1 MSQFDMGK
9 KVFFIYPP
17 VDFAKNTL
25 RKLFEKGFEIYK
37 INSTEKLI
45 PLLESFPDAVLF
57 LNTDYPY
64 EDFDLKSFN
73 DTILPAHKGVQAYT
87 FFNESVTFGDQFKDY
102 ISLNQS
108 EDELLEQLVTILDEN
123 GSHGKREYV
132 RFGSYSRKL
141 CDFSFECE
149 GMTLEGSLHDIS
161 PRALSFS
168 CHTNLEEYL
177 TSPVKDMELSVGAYS
192 IKVSGILEQKR
203 EFAGNPLYISVFD
216 GVEYE
221 EELFN
226 FVFTSLEKEMDELI
240 QNL

>member
-25 RKLFEKGFEIYK
+25 KKLFEKGFEIYK

-45 PLLESFPDAVLF
+45 PLLEAFPDSVLF

-64 EDFDLKSFN
+64 SDFDLKSFN
-73 DTILPAHKGVQAYT
+73 DAVLPVHKGIQAYA

-108 EDELLEQLVTILDEN
+108 EEELLNQLVTILNEN
-123 GSHGKREYV
+123 SSHGKREHV
-132 RFGSYSRKL
+132 RFGSYSRTL
-141 CDFSFECE
+141 CDFTFECM
-149 GMTLEGSLHDIS
+149 GMLLEGSLHDIS

-168 CHTNLEEYL
+168 CDTSLEEYL
-177 TSPVKDMELSVGAYS
+177 NSPLKDMVLSVGAYR
-192 IKVSGILEQKR
+192 IKVSGILEQNR
-203 EFAGNPLYISVFD
+203 EFGGKSLYISVFD

-226 FVFTSLEKEMDELI
+226 FVFTSLEKEMDEFI